1 MQYLIRR
8 LIDRGIIARR
18 NDAAWLRRALCDRY
32 EVSGQIREVD
42 ADTIVDPEQHF
53 PFNVYGRF
61 DGEGH
66 HEDGERL
73 AIVTGAAAGKS
84 WELLDSTGSRF
95 RVVGAVDLAA
105 EGVAVGD
112 SYEVHRR
119 QEDRAI
125 EWFGKMAIRTIIGF
139 PQTAGVAPCYAVTF
153 EASDEQ
159 GRPVGNTGRYVTR
172 SGSPEGPIVRD
183 LRSTWQERYS
193 VQCHAVTP
201 DACDWMAEVLL
212 YLYRNSIRM
221 FDRAF
226 DSDVTAQMSGLTFI
240 DTYKTFMRE
249 VTIGGRVELSTKEE
263 VAWHKDE
270 SVGVTVGA
278 KRVDLRR

>member
-8 LIDRGIIARR
+8 LIDRGVIARR

-32 EVSGQIREVD
+32 EVSGVIREVD
-42 ADTIVDPEQHF
+42 GDAIVDPEQHF

-61 DGEGH
+61 SGEGH

-73 AIVTGAAAGKS
+73 HIATGAAAGKE
-84 WELLDSTGSRF
+84 WELLDTTGSRF
-95 RVVGAVDLAA
+95 RVVGGVDLAA
-105 EGVAVGD
+105 EGVAAGD
-112 SYEVHRR
+112 AYEVHRK

-125 EWFGKMAIRTIIGF
+125 RWFAEMAIRTVIGF

-153 EASDEQ
+153 ESAEEQ
-159 GRPVGNTGRYVTR
+159 GRPVGNLGRVVTR
-172 SGSPEGPIVRD
+172 GAAAGPIVRD
-183 LRSTWQERYS
+183 LRSAWHERYS
-193 VQCHAVTP
+193 VQCIAVTP

-212 YLYRNSIRM
+212 YLYRNAIRM

-226 DSDVTAQMSGLTFI
+226 DSDVTAQMGGLTFI
-240 DTYKTFMRE
+240 ETYKVFMRE
-249 VTIGGRVELSTKEE
+249 VSISGKVELSTREE
-263 VAWHKDE
+263 LAWMVDE

-278 KRVDLRR
+278 KRVGIEG